1 MPFNYSP
8 HLMTIRER
16 ISFGKF
22 DEYVSAT
29 VLTNLLHKIKGI
41 IDQSMELEN
50 GALTHFEVRLA

>member
-1 MPFNYSP
+1 
-8 HLMTIRER
+8 MTIRER